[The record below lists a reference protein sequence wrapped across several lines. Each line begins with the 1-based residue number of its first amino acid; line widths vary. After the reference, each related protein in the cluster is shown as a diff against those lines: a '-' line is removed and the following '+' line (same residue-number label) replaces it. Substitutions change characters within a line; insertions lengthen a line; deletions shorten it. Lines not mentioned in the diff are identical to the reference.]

1 MADGRSQAIS
11 SVGQSQVEPKP
22 SRRLVVS
29 DLDAEVRVNVLEVS
43 TSTRKATLGLAG

>member
-29 DLDAEVRVNVLEVS
+29 DLDAEVRVNVL
-43 TSTRKATLGLAG
+43 KFLLLLGKQRWD